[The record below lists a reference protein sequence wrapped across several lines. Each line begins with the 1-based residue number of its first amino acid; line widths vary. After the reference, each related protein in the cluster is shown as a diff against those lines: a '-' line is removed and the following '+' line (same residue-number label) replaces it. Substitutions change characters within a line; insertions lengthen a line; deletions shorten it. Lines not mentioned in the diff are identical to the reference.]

1 MPTLSSTT
9 SAVLDERLR
18 RPLRRTVDAAPVQR
32 LLTPVWR
39 GLGRVGLV
47 ETARSVAPHV
57 HGGLGNQIF
66 ILAAARAHARR
77 TGRQL
82 VLRPRVYNGPP
93 YWDTVFAPLLAEDRV
108 VMLTPGTGLRHKIGP
123 SLVHTEP
130 RYSFSPIPEV
140 PTPSIRLM
148 GYFQS
153 ARYFPDDDLSW
164 IARPRAVVVGLS
176 RRILDADSPE
186 GWVFVHV
193 RRGGDYQRLQHRHP
207 VVSESY
213 YAEATSRFGPDAR
226 FVVSSDDMA
235 WCRQA
240 EVFADVRFRFM
251 PDDISVE
258 VALEFGSRCTG
269 GFVMANS
276 SYSWWSVRLGSRD
289 RRVIAPDPWF
299 GPALA
304 GRDLSDMYDASWERL
319 QW

>member
-1 MPTLSSTT
+1 M
-9 SAVLDERLR
+9 DERLR
-18 RPLRRTVDAAPVQR
+18 RRLGRLVDAEPVQR
-32 LLTPVWR
+32 GLTPVWKA
-39 GLGRVGLV
+39 LGRVGVV
-47 ETARSVAPHV
+47 ETTPSVAPHI

-66 ILAAARAHARR
+66 MLATARFHARR

-82 VLRPRVYNGPP
+82 VLRPRVFNGPP
-93 YWDTVFAPLLAEDRV
+93 YWDTIFAPLLAEDGV
-108 VMLTPGTGLRHKIGP
+108 VMLEPGTGLRHVIGP

-130 RYSFSPIPEV
+130 DYSFSPIPDV

-148 GYFQS
+148 GFFQS
-153 ARYFPDDDLSW
+153 ARYFPDEDLSW
-164 IARPRAVVVGLS
+164 IARPVAEVAEVS

-193 RRGGDYQRLQHRHP
+193 RRGADYRKLPHLHP
-207 VVSESY
+207 VVAESY
-213 YAEATSRFGPDAR
+213 YEEATSRFGPDAR

-235 WCRQA
+235 WCRRA
-240 EVFADVRFRFM
+240 DVFADQRFRFM
-251 PDDISVE
+251 PDGVSAE

-276 SYSWWSVRLGSRD
+276 SYSWWSVRLGTAD

-304 GRDLSDMYDASWERL
+304 GRDLSDMYDPGWERII
-319 QW
+319 WSG